1 MKRMVSRAVRALGVL
16 LNFAMLTV
24 IIPTLLYALLE
35 YIYLGRPKFQAEA
48 AAYGVFTGAVT
59 LVFWNM
65 FVWEHTIKIR
75 NSWALFLVR
84 TIKAAWVFAVWVWFT
99 MSSNFDMPFR
109 TPIFLASILS
119 GALVYAGLRHFFAPR
134 YRI

>member
-1 MKRMVSRAVRALGVL
+1 MKRIVSRALHALGVL
-16 LNFAMLTV
+16 FNLAMLTV
-24 IIPTLLYALLE
+24 VIPILLYALLE

-65 FVWEHTIKIR
+65 FVWEHAIKIR

-84 TIKAAWVFAVWVWFT
+84 AIKAAWVFAVWEWFT
-99 MSSNFDMPFR
+99 LSSNFDMPFR

-119 GALVYAGLRHFFAPR
+119 GALVYALLRHFFAPR